1 MTDLTDLQKKA
12 NEILSSMDRERE
24 SGRSVYKRSNN
35 WASDL
40 MHPCIRYLT
49 YSRLNWEDK
58 KLIDING
65 LYRIEEGSNVER
77 NLSREFTDLGFELEL
92 VQQYF
97 SWDKYQIA
105 GKIDGKIR
113 VNGDRFPVEIK
124 SIAPHFWA
132 TTKTIEDVK
141 NHSSFW
147 VRKHFA
153 QLNIYDLM
161 DNSEFGFLALKTFGK
176 RPRILPCEVDLDIGE
191 MCIKNAEAVNAH
203 VEKGELP
210 DRIEYDSSI
219 CDLCGFEHICQPL
232 KTTKYDAS
240 IDEEDYK
247 KFLRYFELRDAAKE
261 YEKLDKALKAKF
273 KGSNAIHG
281 DVEVQSKPYEYTSY
295 PIPDNIKSKFAEKKQ
310 AFRTKFLRVD

>member
-124 SIAPHFWA
+124 SGSTAAGDMFRGLINSLE
-132 TTKTIEDVK
+132 IELTSHAK
-141 NHSSFW
+141 SP
-147 VRKHFA
+147 
-153 QLNIYDLM
+153 
-161 DNSEFGFLALKTFGK
+161 LALLNPRFAGSALAEFSRASPSFRK
-176 RPRILPCEVDLDIGE
+176 RG
-191 MCIKNAEAVNAH
+191 
-203 VEKGELP
+203 
-210 DRIEYDSSI
+210 
-219 CDLCGFEHICQPL
+219 
-232 KTTKYDAS
+232 
-240 IDEEDYK
+240 
-247 KFLRYFELRDAAKE
+247 
-261 YEKLDKALKAKF
+261 
-273 KGSNAIHG
+273 
-281 DVEVQSKPYEYTSY
+281 
-295 PIPDNIKSKFAEKKQ
+295 
-310 AFRTKFLRVD
+310 